1 MEQNNRGAVLGV
13 LLLAVL
19 ILLLLVGIRVGVALA
34 ETSEELTA
42 TADIDEAL
50 FLTPAPPL
58 PAPSPAVVVTPTPS
72 PTPMATPTP
81 VPTPEPQTMD
91 VALTF
96 YTCEPFCIGDLM
108 ANGKPLH
115 LGAVA
120 CGYALDEGQRFL
132 FQGEEFRCE
141 DRGGGPWAWVD
152 FFQPTD
158 AVGREWQ
165 ARVGMTGTI
174 TLLGS
179 GE

>member
-1 MEQNNRGAVLGV
+1 MEQSNRGAVLGV

-19 ILLLLVGIRVGVALA
+19 TLLLLVGIRVGVALA
-34 ETSEELTA
+34 ASEELTA
-42 TADIDEAL
+42 AADIDEAL

-58 PAPSPAVVVTPTPS
+58 PTPSPAVVVTPTPS

-96 YTCEPFCIGDLM
+96 YTCPPFCPGDTM
-108 ANGKPLH
+108 ANGQPLET
-115 LGAVA
+115 GDVA
-120 CGYALDEGQRFL
+120 CGYALNTGQRFT
-132 FQGEEFRCE
+132 FNGDEYVCE

-158 AVGREWQ
+158 AIGRAWQRKVGSI
-165 ARVGMTGTI
+165 GTI
-174 TLLGS
+174 ILITD
-179 GE
+179 